1 MRIFLKPVTVTTAI
15 GTLLGLTATAVFA
28 HPGHIDQAQHSMFAA
43 GFLHPLTGLDHLLAM
58 LAVGLWS
65 ALTHQSLRRA
75 MLAPV
80 VFLIMLFAGAMLGI
94 MGVKLPLVEPMI
106 MASLLILGLLVAT
119 RKPINEMLGF
129 VIVGVFALFH
139 GLAHGMEM
147 PASNAAIPFVAGFML
162 ATFGLHFAG
171 LLGGMQL
178 KHHSAWFSRVL
189 GGVISAYGVFLLAG
203 A

>member
-1 MRIFLKPVTVTTAI
+1 MRTLLKPMNVAITI

-43 GFLHPLTGLDHLLAM
+43 GLLHPLTGLDHLLAM

-94 MGVKLPLVEPMI
+94 MGVQLPLVEPMI

-119 RKPINEMLGF
+119 RKSINEMVGF
-129 VIVGVFALFH
+129 VIVGAFACFTGWRTVWKCPRAMLPYRLSPVLCWQH
-139 GLAHGMEM
+139 LDCIWQGSWEECNSNIIAHGSH
-147 PASNAAIPFVAGFML
+147 AC
-162 ATFGLHFAG
+162 
-171 LLGGMQL
+171 
-178 KHHSAWFSRVL
+178 
-189 GGVISAYGVFLLAG
+189 
-203 A
+203 

>member
-1 MRIFLKPVTVTTAI
+1 MRTLLKPMNVAITI

-43 GFLHPLTGLDHLLAM
+43 GLLHPLTGLDHLLAM

-94 MGVKLPLVEPMI
+94 MGVQLPLVEPMI

-119 RKPINEMLGF
+119 RKSINEMVGF
-129 VIVGVFALFH
+129 VIVGAFALFH

-162 ATFGLHFAG
+162 ATFGLHLAG

-189 GGVISAYGVFLLAG
+189 GAAISAYGVFLLAG